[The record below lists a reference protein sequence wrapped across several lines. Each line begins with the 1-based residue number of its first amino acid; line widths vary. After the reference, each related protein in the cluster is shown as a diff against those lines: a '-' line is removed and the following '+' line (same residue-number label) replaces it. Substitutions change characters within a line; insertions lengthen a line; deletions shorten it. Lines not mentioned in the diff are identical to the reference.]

1 MIKLRPLSTK
11 KVNWVKSVDQGIQ
24 VETDTSRE
32 KFNTGQKDNP
42 YEFISFDFITQGWK
56 EFISKRTAT
65 ANDFDKTRGRSSFL
79 MAFFSL
85 LPFVQ
90 ITDINGTTAIQL
102 KKFKTDDLPN
112 EQYQKVLDFL
122 NEVIE
127 GKYQPETL
135 SKAVDGNLYR
145 IKARARQDLRLLGLV
160 DEHNSVNET
169 LFNEYIHSKDRLH
182 FLRGLIKSQDYFQM
196 ALSVLD
202 IIRDLPKQEK
212 RSILEE
218 IGMLIVQNSQGENL
232 MVESVAKERT
242 LNLLKWLEQVK
253 LIDENWIPVESYET
267 KKQEKTMESKLREYF

>member
-1 MIKLRPLSTK
+1 
-11 KVNWVKSVDQGIQ
+11 
-24 VETDTSRE
+24 
-32 KFNTGQKDNP
+32 
-42 YEFISFDFITQGWK
+42 
-56 EFISKRTAT
+56 
-65 ANDFDKTRGRSSFL
+65 

-145 IKARARQDLRLLGLV
+145 IKARARQDLRLIGLV

-182 FLRGLIKSQDYFQM
+182 LLKGLIKSKDYFQM

-232 MVESVAKERT
+232 MVESVAKERS

-267 KKQEKTMESKLREYF
+267 KKQEKTMESKLREYFQRIMNEYVDAKKGKFWRKSIRKFC